1 MAVLR
6 LDAMLQIA
14 DHRAASGGVDTESIV
29 VHSLHLC
36 THKHSSHRGQKEW
49 AINRV
54 LCKLDHDGQVQGDR
68 VRGIGK
74 ADRIFGLRKSVISP
88 II

>member
-36 THKHSSHRGQKEW
+36 THKHSSHRGQKDC
-49 AINRV
+49 AINTV
-54 LCKLDHDGQVQGDR
+54 LWKPDHDEQVQDDK
-68 VRGIGK
+68 VR
-74 ADRIFGLRKSVISP
+74 RRKS
-88 II
+88 